1 MTINGNAHSQ
11 EYPPRG
17 DLRAMMDELPLPTL
31 APGLV
36 DPELMAGDAAT
47 KQANI
52 VLSRFNAALA
62 SNDATELES
71 CFYADQAFW
80 KDQLALTYHLRTF
93 QSPSIIAESLLK
105 TEKLRGV
112 SKGIAVDGAALF
124 LPATPVLQFID
135 CPIVFRTESPGASCR
150 GKILFLPVKT
160 EQDGHETLE
169 WKIWVLS
176 TRLEALDIQAEDET
190 LLETAP
196 RQLDD
201 LDLETEVF
209 IVGGGNA
216 AAALSARLK
225 ALGVD
230 CVMAERNPKPGDN
243 WALRYDCMRFHIP
256 TSFCDLPYMCY
267 DKELQTPHLLSR
279 SDLASQVSRYIE
291 TFNLNII
298 NSAKIQSTHY
308 DPSTERWHIKFQTPA
323 GQRSAVSKHLVLAT
337 GIGSQKPNIPDI
349 ADKDL
354 YQGITIHSAQYQN
367 AKVLAE
373 KGAKTALVIGSA
385 NTAFDVLEDCQAA
398 GLKTTMNVRSPTYI
412 VPVDYVCHK
421 MSLGAYD
428 FGVEAADN
436 LFLSLPS
443 SIDGQLAR
451 GLFAVFASQEPK
463 RYAALE
469 AAGFPVLDSSHPTS
483 ALMHN
488 LIEKAGGHYVDV
500 GGTKLIEEGKVG
512 VKAGVEPVAYTAT
525 GLRFSDGSALDA
537 DAIVWCTGFSDG
549 NLRNTAAEILGGSS
563 EPNGTVNGTINGDS
577 KHLLGPQELAERVDS
592 TWGIDSEGE
601 IRGMWKRHL
610 RLDNFWVMG
619 GYTQQ
624 HRWHS
629 RTLALQIKA
638 ALAGV
643 LPPAYRDTPTVK
655 TK

>member
-1 MTINGNAHSQ
+1 
-11 EYPPRG
+11 
-17 DLRAMMDELPLPTL
+17 
-31 APGLV
+31 
-36 DPELMAGDAAT
+36 
-47 KQANI
+47 
-52 VLSRFNAALA
+52 
-62 SNDATELES
+62 
-71 CFYADQAFW
+71 
-80 KDQLALTYHLRTF
+80 
-93 QSPSIIAESLLK
+93 
-105 TEKLRGV
+105 
-112 SKGIAVDGAALF
+112 
-124 LPATPVLQFID
+124 
-135 CPIVFRTESPGASCR
+135 
-150 GKILFLPVKT
+150 
-160 EQDGHETLE
+160 
-169 WKIWVLS
+169 
-176 TRLEALDIQAEDET
+176 
-190 LLETAP
+190 
-196 RQLDD
+196 
-201 LDLETEVF
+201 
-209 IVGGGNA
+209 
-216 AAALSARLK
+216 
-225 ALGVD
+225 
-230 CVMAERNPKPGDN
+230 MAERNPKPGDN